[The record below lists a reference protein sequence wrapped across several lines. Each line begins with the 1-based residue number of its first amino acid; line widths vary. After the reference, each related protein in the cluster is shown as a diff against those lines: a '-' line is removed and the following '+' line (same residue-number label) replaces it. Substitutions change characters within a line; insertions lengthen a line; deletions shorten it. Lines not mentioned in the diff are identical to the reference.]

1 MELFGSTR
9 TSAPLRGAA
18 LCLGGLLWF
27 ALAPA
32 AHAQAINCYGDWSG
46 NGSARL
52 VNYPITI
59 NESANT
65 PIGTVLARV
74 TLSNNIGQTYS
85 CKRTAYDIR
94 TNVLGVFANSVN
106 SPAPVPGH
114 SYTWYWPKYSYSS
127 PERTHVGYRLRYNG
141 TLVKC
146 CGQSPDD
153 NSYHRIATYSS
164 EFSGR
169 GSLPGTLEL
178 EIIKVANTPD
188 GASLSSYHYV
198 GGIDFYQPGAH
209 KNYLTYYSITLTYKP
224 PPVAPT
230 CAVSNWTRDV
240 PLGQHPASD
249 LTDADGITPYQ
260 NFNIVLN
267 CSGGS
272 GGGQRRVYVTLT
284 DNNQPAN
291 RSNVLSLTGDSTA
304 QGVGIRIERSS
315 GGNFTPVSFGADSAS
330 IGNAGQWQHGT
341 TTGGTVT
348 IPLRAAM
355 IRTGTGTVTPGL
367 VRGRAT
373 FTMAYN

>member
-1 MELFGSTR
+1 MELFGSIR

-18 LCLGGLLWF
+18 LCLGGLFWF
-27 ALAPA
+27 ALASA
-32 AHAQAINCYGDWSG
+32 AHAQAIDCRGDYSG
-46 NGSARL
+46 NASPRV
-52 VNYPITI
+52 VNYPVTITE
-59 NESANT
+59 NANT
-65 PIGTVLARV
+65 PIGTVLGRV

-85 CKRTAYDIR
+85 CRRTAYDIR
-94 TNVLGVFANSVN
+94 ANVMGVFAAAVN
-106 SPAPVPGH
+106 SPGAVPGH
-114 SYTWYWPKYSYSS
+114 TYTWYWPQ
-127 PERTHVGYRLRYNG
+127 PGTLAPTHIGYRLRYNG
-141 TLVKC
+141 TLVKGY
-146 CGQSPDD
+146 GQYPDD
-153 NSYHRIATYSS
+153 NSYHRIATYTS

-169 GSLPGTLEL
+169 GSIPGTFEL
-178 EIIKVANTPD
+178 EFVKVANTPT
-188 GASLSSYHYV
+188 APILSTYHSV
-198 GGIDFYQPGAH
+198 GGIDFYHPGVAQH
-209 KNYLTYYSITLTYKP
+209 YLTYYSISLTYVP

-240 PLGQHPASD
+240 PLGQHPTSD
-249 LTDADGITPYQ
+249 LTDANGITPYQ

-272 GGGQRRVYVTLT
+272 GGGQRRIYVTMT

-291 RSNVLSLTGDSTA
+291 RSNVLSLASGSTA